1 MECAV
6 IIHVEHSGVADL
18 AADLRSIAVTAPAH
32 MVGIVRDN
40 VAFGE
45 RTAQRLAK
53 ESSGRHALNYHKRI
67 TGEMTGALEGEYGP
81 HAGGTPVG
89 GGWRSGENTDLPRS
103 LDIVGPKFAK
113 DISDEVDDLFWP
125 GA

>member
-1 MECAV
+1 MGCAV

-18 AADLRSIAVTAPAH
+18 ASDLRTIAVTAPAR
-32 MVGIVRDN
+32 MVGIVRDD

-53 ESSGRHALNYHKRI
+53 ESSGPHGLNYFKRI
-67 TGEMTGALEGEYGP
+67 TGEMTGDLEGEYGP
-81 HAGGTPVG
+81 RAGTMIG
-89 GGWRSGENTDLPRS
+89 GGWRSGENTDLARS
-103 LDIVGPKFAK
+103 ADIVGPKFAK
-113 DISDEVDDLFWP
+113 DVSDLADDLFWP

>member
-1 MECAV
+1 MG
-6 IIHVEHSGVADL
+6 IRVEHSLDDL
-18 AADLRSIAVTAPAH
+18 AADLRTIATTTKPR

-53 ESSGRHALNYHKRI
+53 ESSGPHGLNYFKRI
-67 TGEMTGALEGEYGP
+67 TSEMTGDLEGEYGP
-81 HAGGTPVG
+81 HDGNMIG
-89 GGWRSGENTDLPRS
+89 GGWRHGENTDLPRS
-103 LDIVGPKFAK
+103 ADIIGPKFAG
-113 DISDEVDDLFWP
+113 DVHDEVDTIFWP